1 MENTKEGGMKMQN
14 QTQMCQ
20 KEYEDFVTMVKNFT
34 DDQIWVALRNIPA
47 EKLWQDLYARF
58 NEQAEMVEQMKK
70 IARI

>member
-1 MENTKEGGMKMQN
+1 MQN